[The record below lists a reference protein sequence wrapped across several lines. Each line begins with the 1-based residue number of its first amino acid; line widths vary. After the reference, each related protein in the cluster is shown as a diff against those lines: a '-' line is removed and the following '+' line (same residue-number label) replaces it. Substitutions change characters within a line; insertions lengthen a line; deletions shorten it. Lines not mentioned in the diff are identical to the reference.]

1 MTEIALVPV
10 HGNEGDITGGVGQFQ
25 VADREKGGSVPKCR

>member
-1 MTEIALVPV
+1 MIDIALVPAR
-10 HGNEGDITGGVGQFQ
+10 GNEGQINGGVGQFQ